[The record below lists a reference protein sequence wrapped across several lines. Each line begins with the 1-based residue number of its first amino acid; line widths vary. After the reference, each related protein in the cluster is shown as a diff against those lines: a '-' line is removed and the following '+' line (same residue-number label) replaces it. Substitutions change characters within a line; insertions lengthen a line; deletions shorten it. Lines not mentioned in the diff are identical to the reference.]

1 MKVLLVD
8 DEIFTIRMLQ
18 NIIPWKELGLELTGY
33 AQNGEEAY
41 NMVLKDFPDI
51 IISDIK
57 MPGMNGLEF
66 LNRIHSVG
74 PGIKTIL
81 MSAYADFS
89 YVKEGM
95 KLGCC
100 DYIVK
105 PVDELELEQA
115 LRKAVSEIQG
125 QKEQEKVVSKSV
137 KQLENINLYHYM
149 STGHGFN
156 KIKKMKE
163 QYRTKMECYTV
174 FMIQLSSSTIDEYN
188 NAANIE
194 MGREGYV
201 SNILEHIL
209 SSWSAEYTIFDYEEG
224 RWTVILETD
233 SSVCQHKIAACIISS
248 LFEETG
254 IHVNICFS
262 TIGQGLEQLPKLY
275 EEVQDLSKYSFY
287 MGEEEILGYGYNCS
301 KEEIDQIR
309 DIGISREMQ
318 KAVRDSEESGS
329 TLSGKSKKLY
339 TRTVEESLRLI
350 EGRYNENLSLEEIC
364 AQIAVSKSYFCYLF
378 KRETGMSVWNYLT
391 VVRLQHAKELLE
403 NTDLKSYEIAFQVGY
418 DNPSYFSK
426 LFKKYENMTP
436 NEYRE
441 GRK

>member
-8 DEIFTIRMLQ
+8 DEIFTIRMLE
-18 NIIPWKELGLELTGY
+18 NLIPWKELGLEVAGH
-33 AQNGEEAY
+33 AKNGEEAY
-41 NMVLKDFPDI
+41 DMVLKDTPDI

-66 LNRIHSVG
+66 LNRVRSVK

-100 DYIVK
+100 DYILK
-105 PVDELELEQA
+105 PVDELELEQV

-137 KQLENINLYHYM
+137 RQLENINLYHYM
-149 STGHGFN
+149 KTGHGFN
-156 KIKKMKE
+156 KVKKMKE
-163 QYRTKMECYTV
+163 QYRTKMQCYTL
-174 FMIQLSSSTIDEYN
+174 FMIQLSSPTIDEYN
-188 NAANIE
+188 TAANIE
-194 MGREGYV
+194 MGREGYL

-209 SSWSAEYTIFDYEEG
+209 SSWAAEYTIFDYEEG
-224 RWTVILETD
+224 RWVIILEIGED
-233 SSVCQHKIAACIISS
+233 VCQQKIAAHIISS

-262 TIGQGLEQLPKLY
+262 TVGRSPEQLPELY
-275 EEVQDLSKYSFY
+275 EEVQNLSKYSFY
-287 MGEEEILGYGYNCS
+287 MGEEEILGYGYNCN
-301 KEEIDQIR
+301 KEELDQIR
-309 DIGISREMQ
+309 DIGISRE
-318 KAVRDSEESGS
+318 AETGIRDSGEERMVSS
-329 TLSGKSKKLY
+329 SENSKKTY
-339 TRTVEESLRLI
+339 CRTVEESLALI
-350 EGRYNENLSLEEIC
+350 EAKYNENLSLEEIC
-364 AQIAVSKSYFCYLF
+364 AEVAVSKSYFCYLF

-403 NTDLKSYEIAFQVGY
+403 STDLKSYEIAFKVGY

-441 GRK
+441 GR